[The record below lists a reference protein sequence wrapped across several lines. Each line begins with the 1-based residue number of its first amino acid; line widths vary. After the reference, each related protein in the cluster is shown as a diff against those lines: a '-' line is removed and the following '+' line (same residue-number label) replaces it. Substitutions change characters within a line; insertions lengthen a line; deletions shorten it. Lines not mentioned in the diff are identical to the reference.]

1 MNDVSMDKQRYL
13 IKASGVAAALFA
25 GIAENGFSASYF
37 SYALAAF
44 LLYICQD
51 PLTAASFQMFVQ
63 LNGCLLVSL
72 FFMEFF

>member
-44 LLYICQD
+44 LLFLFYD
-51 PLTAASFQMFVQ
+51 
-63 LNGCLLVSL
+63 L
-72 FFMEFF
+72 FFGL